1 MISNGGEL
9 LCQKNLGKNWALK
22 MKITYLQ
29 YLLIK
34 MDVNN
39 KEVWCKGGDK
49 TGGGKENK
57 ISVKLTAPRNEKADL
72 ILMGST
78 DRVEF
83 QIKVLGNVSKG
94 VPKERQYHVQ

>member
-1 MISNGGEL
+1 
-9 LCQKNLGKNWALK
+9 

-72 ILMGST
+72 AIMGST
-78 DRVEF
+78 GSRRISD
-83 QIKVLGNVSKG
+83 KGLG
-94 VPKERQYHVQ
+94 

>member
-39 KEVWCKGGDK
+39 KEVWCKGGNK

-57 ISVKLTAPRNEKADL
+57 ISVKLTRYIITSASSKVTFDSRLSE
-72 ILMGST
+72 IFVSST
-78 DRVEF
+78 KCF
-83 QIKVLGNVSKG
+83 
-94 VPKERQYHVQ
+94 